1 MVGDSAIDI
10 KAAENA
16 GCKKAFLIET
26 NRENA
31 LLGVVNEILK

>member
-16 GCKKAFLIET
+16 GCKKALLIET
-26 NRENA
+26 NAKNA
-31 LLGVVNEILK
+31 LLSVVNDILK